1 MLATAHPDQ
10 AVVDALCAGDER
22 AFRKLVGAHHATMV
36 RVAAGFVPSRA
47 VAEEVVQDT
56 WLAVVKG
63 LASFEGRSSLKT
75 WIFTILVNQAR
86 TRGERE
92 QRTTPFSSLA
102 RGVADDGPTVDPDRF
117 LTEGEWVG
125 HRSRPPQPFD
135 PTSAHLDD
143 DETRRVVEEAIASLP
158 ANQQRVVWL
167 RDVEA
172 WAATE
177 VCEAL
182 GLSEANQ
189 RVLLHRG
196 RAKVRAALEPHFE
209 SRQRPTA
216 PPALP
221 A

>member
-1 MLATAHPDQ
+1 M
-10 AVVDALCAGDER
+10 DALCAGDER

-56 WLAVVKG
+56 WLAVVNG
-63 LASFEGRSSLKT
+63 VASFEARSSLKT

-86 TRGERE
+86 SRGERE

-102 RGVADDGPTVDPDRF
+102 RGAADDAGPTVDPDRF

-125 HRSRPPQPFD
+125 HWSRPPQPFD
-135 PTSAHLDD
+135 PTSAHLEDN
-143 DETRRVVEEAIASLP
+143 ETRRVVEEAIATLP
-158 ANQQRVVWL
+158 VNQQRVVWL

-172 WAATE
+172 WGAHE

-196 RAKVRAALEPHFE
+196 RAKVRAALEPHFD
-209 SRQRPTA
+209 SLQRLSA
-216 PPALP
+216 PPSQP